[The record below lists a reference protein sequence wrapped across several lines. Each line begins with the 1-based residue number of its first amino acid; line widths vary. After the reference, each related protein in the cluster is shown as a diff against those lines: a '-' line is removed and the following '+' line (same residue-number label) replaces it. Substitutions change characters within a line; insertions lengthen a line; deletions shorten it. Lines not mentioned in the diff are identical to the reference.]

1 MEGKAALR
9 LLRYILVL
17 WRFCAMAKQVMNVAK
32 GIGMGVLAGV
42 TVAAIGTKAMSGGR
56 KKARVM
62 QRTPGPPIH
71 PVGHLIGDVEKM
83 LK

>member
-1 MEGKAALR
+1 MEGKAALK
-9 LLRYILVL
+9 LLRYILVF
-17 WRFCAMAKQVMNVAK
+17 WRYYTMAKQAMNVAK

-42 TVAAIGTKAMSGGR
+42 TVAAIGTKAMSGNR

-62 QRTPGPPIH
+62 KRNAGKAIH
-71 PVGHLIGDVEKM
+71 TVGNLIGDVEKM